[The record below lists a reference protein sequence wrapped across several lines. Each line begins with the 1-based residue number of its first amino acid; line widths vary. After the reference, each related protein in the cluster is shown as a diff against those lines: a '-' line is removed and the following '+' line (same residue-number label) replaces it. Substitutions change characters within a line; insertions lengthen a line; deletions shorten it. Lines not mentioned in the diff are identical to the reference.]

1 MSKSIKLYQGDCL
14 EVMDELISKGVMVD
28 AVICDPPY

>member
-1 MSKSIKLYQGDCL
+1 MNKLYHGDCL
-14 EVMDELISKGVMVD
+14 EILKTLNKEGVKVD